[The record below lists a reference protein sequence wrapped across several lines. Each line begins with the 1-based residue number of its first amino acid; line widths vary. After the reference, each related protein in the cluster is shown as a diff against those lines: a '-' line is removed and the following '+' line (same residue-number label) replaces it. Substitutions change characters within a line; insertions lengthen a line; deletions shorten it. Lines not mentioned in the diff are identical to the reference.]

1 MKLSQRPWN
10 ASTRSSKNFVFV
22 LAPWFDKF
30 PDRRRG
36 HRPCLVGDF
45 DSAFEYRHSR
55 NGGDA
60 ILSAEARELFRVH
73 FCHNEIARRFIRDF
87 DHFGRDHFART
98 APGRPEIHQDR
109 QSGATRQR
117 IETQIALD
125 IDGLPRRRQFVLTL
139 TATEGLPK
147 PFILQPVSLSAV
159 RTRQEQAALVRFHR
173 VHIQA
178 SWREARSRVIVFL
191 EQIKIRI

>member
-10 ASTRSSKNFVFV
+10 ASTRSSRNLVFV

-30 PDRRRG
+30 PDRRRR
-36 HRPCLVGDF
+36 HCPCLVGDF
-45 DSAFEYRHSR
+45 DSPFEYRHSR

-60 ILSAEARELFRVH
+60 ILSAEARELFRIH
-73 FCHNEIARRFIRDF
+73 FCHNEAARHFIRDF
-87 DHFGRDHFART
+87 DHFGRDHFAWT

-117 IETQIALD
+117 IESQIALD
-125 IDGLPRRRQFVLTL
+125 IDWLPRRGQFVLTL
-139 TATEGLPK
+139 AATEGLPK
-147 PFILQPVSLSAV
+147 PFILQPVALSAV

-178 SWREARSRVIVFL
+178 SRREARSRVIVFL
-191 EQIKIRI
+191 ERIKIRI